1 MRVRQAGFVKP
12 SKPKHVKNDEGKPRM
27 TLVPPRAMLAV
38 AECMTYGEEKYPGN
52 DFRLVENGY
61 NRYDDAARRH
71 MNAADR
77 GELVD
82 PDSELL
88 HLAHAAS
95 NLLMQ
100 LEILLIKLEQ
110 AAEEGDDHE

>member
-1 MRVRQAGFVKP
+1 MGRTAGFVRRKAAE
-12 SKPKHVKNDEGKPRM
+12 HVKNDDGKIKF
-27 TLVPPRAMLAV
+27 TLVPPRALRAV
-38 AECMTYGEEKYPGN
+38 AEAMTYGREKYPTN
-52 DFRLVENGY
+52 DFRKVEDGY
-61 NRYDDAARRH
+61 ERYDDAARRH
-71 MNAADR
+71 MNAADC

-82 PDSELL
+82 PESELL

-110 AAEEGDDHE
+110 HAENTYE

>member
-1 MRVRQAGFVKP
+1 MARTVGFNRRAKQA
-12 SKPKHVKNDEGKPRM
+12 HVKNDDGKPRM
-27 TLVPPRAMLAV
+27 TLVPPRALLAV
-38 AECMTYGEEKYPGN
+38 AECMTHGAEKYPGN
-52 DFRLVENGY
+52 DFTQVENAY
-61 NRYDDAARRH
+61 QRYDDAARRH

-100 LEILLIKLEQ
+100 LEVLLLKLEQ
-110 AAEEGDDHE
+110 HGQEVEE